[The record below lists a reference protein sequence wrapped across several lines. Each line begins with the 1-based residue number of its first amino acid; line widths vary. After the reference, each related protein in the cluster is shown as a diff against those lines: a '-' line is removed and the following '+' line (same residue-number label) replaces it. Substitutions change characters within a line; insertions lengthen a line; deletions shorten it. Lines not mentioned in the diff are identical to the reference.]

1 MTYLEPDSTFT
12 DIVEQISIGI
22 NEYWGQI
29 FY

>member
-12 DIVEQISIGI
+12 DIVEQISIDI
-22 NEYWGQI
+22 NEYGGQI